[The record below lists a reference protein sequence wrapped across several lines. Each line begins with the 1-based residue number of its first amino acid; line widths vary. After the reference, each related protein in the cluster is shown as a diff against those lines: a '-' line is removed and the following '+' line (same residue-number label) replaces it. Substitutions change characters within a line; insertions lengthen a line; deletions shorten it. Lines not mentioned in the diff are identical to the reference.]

1 MRTDQTS
8 GEHIMKFSMGTPP
21 IDIYAIADTGSDL
34 LWTKCQPCFLCYK
47 SKHALF
53 DRRKSSTF
61 RNITCGARECR
72 LVAERKPANYPPNY
86 CSEDHEKPCV
96 YHYSYADESYSEG
109 LLVKETITMASTT
122 GVVVAVEDIIVGCGI
137 KNDVGHNSATRNEMG
152 MIGFGRG
159 PLSFVSQI
167 APYVG
172 GNRFSHCLVPASTD
186 PIIESKIYFGNGSE
200 VLGEGVVSTPLVDT
214 KEFSNNYIVIA
225 EGITVGNEFVSF
237 NSSKETMDKKY
248 KMVVDSGT
256 PLSIVPRHIF
266 DPVITLVRK
275 MVDPKLEPIV
285 VFEEEINLT
294 RLCLNSTTIPEEPK
308 VTIHFEGGGKL
319 QLMTDQLFYNEPEYD
334 NRVCFAMVYK
344 DVEDVTSDNYGFF
357 GGHFQGN
364 LLVGFDMDK
373 KVASFKPTNC
383 LNF

>member
-1 MRTDQTS
+1 MGTHCPLVVTIFLFRLVYHSVQATTNINNINGGFSAHLIRKNSPYSPWYKHHMRTDETS

-21 IDIYAIADTGSDL
+21 IDIYAIADTGRDL
-34 LWTKCQPCFLCYK
+34 LWTQGQPCFLCYM

-109 LLVKETITMASTT
+109 LLVKETITMTSTT
-122 GVVVAVEDIIVGCGI
+122 GEVVALEDIIVGCGI

-237 NSSKETMDKKY
+237 NSSEETMDMKY
-248 KMVVDSGT
+248 KMWKTLRRIIMDS
-256 PLSIVPRHIF
+256 LEAIF
-266 DPVITLVRK
+266 R
-275 MVDPKLEPIV
+275 
-285 VFEEEINLT
+285 EICWLGLT
-294 RLCLNSTTIPEEPK
+294 WIKKWHPSS
-308 VTIHFEGGGKL
+308 
-319 QLMTDQLFYNEPEYD
+319 QLI
-334 NRVCFAMVYK
+334 A
-344 DVEDVTSDNYGFF
+344 
-357 GGHFQGN
+357 
-364 LLVGFDMDK
+364 
-373 KVASFKPTNC
+373 
-383 LNF
+383 

>member
-1 MRTDQTS
+1 MRTDETS
-8 GEHIMKFSMGTPP
+8 GQHIMKFSMGTPPP

-34 LWTKCQPCFLCYK
+34 LWTQCQPCFLCYM

-109 LLVKETITMASTT
+109 LLVKETITMTST
-122 GVVVAVEDIIVGCGI
+122 
-137 KNDVGHNSATRNEMG
+137 
-152 MIGFGRG
+152 
-159 PLSFVSQI
+159 
-167 APYVG
+167 
-172 GNRFSHCLVPASTD
+172 TD
-186 PIIESKIYFGNGSE
+186 PIVESKIYFGNGSE

-237 NSSKETMDKKY
+237 NSSEETTDMKY

-266 DPVITLVRK
+266 DPVIPLVKK

-308 VTIHFEGGGKL
+308 VTIHFEGDGKL
-319 QLMTDQLFYNEPEYD
+319 QLMTDQLFYNEPEFVLQWSTKMWKTL
-334 NRVCFAMVYK
+334 RRIIWIHWRPFSGK
-344 DVEDVTSDNYGFF
+344 F
-357 GGHFQGN
+357 
-364 LLVGFDMDK
+364 VGW
-373 KVASFKPTNC
+373 V
-383 LNF
+383 